1 MSALATA
8 SGPLRADAVAVRF
21 KQGRRI
27 GPKVAAV
34 LAALARMGFVD
45 SVDGGRSFI
54 LRKAA

>member
-1 MSALATA
+1 MS
-8 SGPLRADAVAVRF
+8 ADAVAVYF

-27 GPKVAAV
+27 SPKVEAV

-45 SVDGGRSFI
+45 SIDGGRSFI